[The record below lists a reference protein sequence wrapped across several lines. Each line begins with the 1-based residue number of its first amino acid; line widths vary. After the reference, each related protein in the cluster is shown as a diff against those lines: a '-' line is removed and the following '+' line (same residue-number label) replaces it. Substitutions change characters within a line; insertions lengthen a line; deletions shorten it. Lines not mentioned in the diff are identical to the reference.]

1 MPPRTR
7 MTPEARR
14 AQLLDVGEA
23 IFGEGRFE
31 ELSMEDVAA
40 AAGVTRA
47 SLYHYFPTKA
57 EYFAAIWQRAHQS
70 LGAGTD
76 FDDCV
81 TVRDWMVAILTRY
94 LDFYAQHVQLV
105 VIANR
110 SSIASNPAVRQPIT
124 DNFQALCDAAL
135 NATGTVGRRRR
146 LAEVAFA
153 GWIAFV
159 RETTLAATV
168 DGAMSDKDNLA
179 MCVATLDATVG
190 AYADLG
196 RRIRRS

>member
-1 MPPRTR
+1 

-14 AQLLDVGEA
+14 TQLLDVGETV
-23 IFGEGRFE
+23 FGEGRFE
-31 ELSMEDVAA
+31 ELSMEDIAA

-57 EYFAAIWQRAHQS
+57 DYFAAVWQRAHES
-70 LGAGTD
+70 LGATTKLEG
-76 FDDCV
+76 CA
-81 TVRDWMVAILTRY
+81 TVRDWMVEMLKSY

-110 SSIASNPAVRQPIT
+110 SSVSSTPAVRQPIAE
-124 DNFQALCDAAL
+124 NFQTLCSAALDAA
-135 NATGTVGRRRR
+135 GTRGRQRR

-159 RETTLAATV
+159 RETTLATLL
-168 DGAMSDKDNLA
+168 DGTISAKDNRT
-179 MCVATLDATVG
+179 MCIATLDATVG
-190 AYADLG
+190 AHADL
-196 RRIRRS
+196 RRPISAGA